1 MAVIVNLFER
11 RYVMLKTTINNY
23 FSLMKK
29 IAFLLLMFAG
39 AVTAANAKDVYAH
52 DASVLPEAARTTISN
67 NFKAKVSVVKIEKDF
82 GRANEYEVTLSDGT
96 EISFD
101 RAGNWENVET
111 NKNKAVPATIIPK
124 NIRDYV
130 AKNHSGTRIVGI
142 EKGRN
147 GYEVELSNGIDIK
160 FTKAGDFKKYD

>member
-1 MAVIVNLFER
+1 
-11 RYVMLKTTINNY
+11 
-23 FSLMKK
+23 MKK
-29 IAFLLLMFAG
+29 IAFLLLIIAG

-52 DASVLPEAARTTISN
+52 DASVLPVAARTTISN

-111 NKNKAVPATIIPK
+111 NKNKSVPATMIPK

-142 EKGRN
+142 EKDRN

-160 FTKAGDFKKYD
+160 FTKTGEFKKYD